1 MQNRALYFAFC
12 EKKLFNFLLLN
23 DVDTSSINA
32 ENLTRVRDFLH
43 LYILY
48 KKYKKYYNNILQFGK
63 NCATMRITDRGL
75 SKILKEGLITMPE
88 FKFDIVKSFG
98 LISENK
104 SGWVKEV
111 NLVSWNEKE
120 PVYDIRVWQEGHDK
134 LGKGITLTE
143 VEMKNLKELL
153 NSLDI

>member
-1 MQNRALYFAFC
+1 MTGDCR
-12 EKKLFNFLLLN
+12 
-23 DVDTSSINA
+23 
-32 ENLTRVRDFLH
+32 
-43 LYILY
+43 
-48 KKYKKYYNNILQFGK
+48 
-63 NCATMRITDRGL
+63 
-75 SKILKEGLITMPE
+75 KILKEGKITMPE

-104 SGWVKEV
+104 NGWIKEV

-120 PVYDIRVWQEGHDK
+120 PVYDIRVWQEGHEK

-143 VEMKNLKELL
+143 VEIKNLKELL